1 VLVPVKAVLPGLI
14 QLLQAVL
21 ETLTGKL
28 VLIFHFDIALLQ
40 SLDL

>member
-1 VLVPVKAVLPGLI
+1 VLVPVKAILPGLV
-14 QLLQAVL
+14 QLLEAVL
-21 ETLTGKL
+21 ETLTGKP